1 MGVQIAE
8 KRHLFGTS
16 GVRGVV
22 GDDLTTD
29 LCRGI
34 GRALGSS
41 LAPHSGVCV
50 ATDARHSRGL
60 VQQAVVS
67 GLLST
72 GMDVVGLGILPTP
85 ALALLT
91 RELGFS
97 AGVMLTASHNPP
109 QYNGIKLFNAD
120 SSGYSLAQETGI
132 ESIYFSGRFRDGAGT
147 FDREDDTRER
157 YLSFLRDRLRPS
169 EVNRNLKVV
178 VDPGN
183 GAASVFAGYI
193 FASMG
198 VDVIPLNDYPDG
210 GFPGR
215 SPEPNED
222 TLQGTIEFLRQRG
235 ADMAVCFDGDGDR
248 VVFCDEEGFLGLDSM
263 VAYISRLRIDE
274 SGKRKVATTVE
285 TGRLLDLAVQDL
297 GVEVLRGEVGDV
309 KVAHLARQA
318 DAALGV
324 EGVGVYIFPELGYYP
339 DSIFAA
345 LTLLGHLEH
354 PRQLRE
360 FFRSLPALS
369 LEKAKLPC
377 PNGLKDMVMTRLNS
391 CVAEL
396 SSDDGFHRSG
406 KERRPHSVRPML
418 NCVDGLRLET
428 PDAWLLIRPSGTE
441 PAIRVIAEAASPG
454 QAHGLLARGKELVET
469 ILRMDTPS
477 PVPSPGGDEVGP
489 EARYRPPEQKPE
501 AAPR

>member
-1 MGVQIAE
+1 MSVQIAG
-8 KRHLFGTS
+8 KRRLFGTS

-22 GDDLTTD
+22 GDDLTAD

-34 GRALGSS
+34 GRALGTS

-50 ATDARHSRGL
+50 ATDARHSREL
-60 VQQAVVS
+60 VEQAVVS

-72 GMDVVGLGILPTP
+72 GMDVVELGILPTP

-91 RELGFS
+91 REMGCN
-97 AGVMLTASHNPP
+97 AGIMLTASHNPP

-120 SSGYSLAQETGI
+120 SSGYSRAQEAGI
-132 ESIYFSGRFRDGAGT
+132 ESLYFSGRFRDGIGT

-157 YLSFLRDRLRPS
+157 YLSFLRGRLRPS
-169 EVNRNLKVV
+169 AVNRNLKVV

-210 GFPGR
+210 SFPGR
-215 SPEPNED
+215 SPEPKED
-222 TLQGTIEFLRQRG
+222 TLQWTIEFLRRRD
-235 ADMAVCFDGDGDR
+235 ADLAVCFDGDGDR
-248 VVFCDEEGFLGLDSM
+248 VVFCDEEGFLGLDPM
-263 VAYISRLRIDE
+263 AAYISRLQIE
-274 SGKRKVATTVE
+274 KSGKRKVATTVE

-297 GVEVLRGEVGDV
+297 GAEVLRGEVGDV
-309 KVAHLARQA
+309 RVAHLARQA

-345 LTLLGHLEH
+345 LTLLSHLEH

-377 PNGLKDMVMTRLNS
+377 PHDLKDTVMDGLNS
-391 CVAEL
+391 CVADL
-396 SSDDGFHRSG
+396 STDDGFCRSG
-406 KERRPHSVRPML
+406 REGRPWRAAPVL
-418 NCVDGLRLET
+418 NCIDGLRLET

-441 PAIRVIAEAASPG
+441 PLIRIIAEAGSPD
-454 QAHGLLARGKELVET
+454 QAHRLLTRGKELVET

-477 PVPSPGGDEVGP
+477 PVPSPGGGEAGP
-489 EARYRPPEQKPE
+489 EAHYRPRKHKAEV
-501 AAPR
+501 ARR